1 MGACVLIP
9 VSEDGQPLSEERRY
23 LSGISTDAYLT
34 ADTAGSAMSVAGK
47 TQVTSYTSRTRG
59 SSRSFSST
67 RKQKPQRESVIT
79 ARTAS
84 HINHE
89 AANTRTS
96 VNLGLPVTQELA
108 RRDNRPRPPD
118 DEEKEIAMA
127 EVGPRQVVLHLCVR
141 FNIRGRE
148 SLDNKADFYRSGIEP
163 LDTPVGEE
171 GLKLNKNVSAHKTV
185 LLQMTDNMIRDAV
198 RDATVMETVHELRRV
213 GSDHVVPLYEQLV
226 ADE

>member
-1 MGACVLIP
+1 M
-9 VSEDGQPLSEERRY
+9 
-23 LSGISTDAYLT
+23 
-34 ADTAGSAMSVAGK
+34 K
-47 TQVTSYTSRTRG
+47 H
-59 SSRSFSST
+59 
-67 RKQKPQRESVIT
+67 KKQRESVVT

-84 HINHE
+84 HINRE
-89 AANTRTS
+89 AAKTRTS

-127 EVGPRQVVLHLCVR
+127 EVGPRQVVLHLCVC

-148 SLDNKADFYRSGIEP
+148 SLDNKADFYRSAIEP

-171 GLKLNKNVSAHKTV
+171 GLKLNKNLSAHKTV

-213 GSDHVVPLYEQLV
+213 GSEQVVPLYEQLV
-226 ADE
+226 ADEESGLADRGAKGLEEPMRVDVCHRVIEETLYNLVQEALQGELRLDRPPRVVLNRN